1 MLRSIATLG
10 ILSIL
15 VLQVGCS
22 GAGSSTSTSNSFRES
37 LGSTSSAQL
46 QKSIGDI
53 VQRKYHYQFER
64 ETYTSEDIYVETRW
78 RDDTALDDERAQ
90 GYNFARMRLII
101 TARPRNRTGGV
112 ARTVSVTFR
121 AECMLR
127 GAAGDWRVAP
137 MTAARKAKLKEIS
150 NELKT
155 EMTTGIRV
163 I

>member
-22 GAGSSTSTSNSFRES
+22 GSASSTSSNNSFRES
-37 LGSTSSAQL
+37 LGATSSAQL

-53 VQRKYHYQFER
+53 VQRKYQYQLER

-78 RDDTALDDERAQ
+78 RDDAALDDERAQ
-90 GYNFARMRLII
+90 GYNFARMRIII
-101 TARPRNRTGGV
+101 TARPRNRTGGA

-121 AECMLR
+121 AECLLR
-127 GAAGDWRVAP
+127 GVAGDWIEAP
-137 MTAARKAKLKEIS
+137 MTAARKKKLKEIYT
-150 NELKT
+150 ELKT
-155 EMTTGIRV
+155 EMTTGLRV

>member
-22 GAGSSTSTSNSFRES
+22 GAGSSTSSSNSFRES
-37 LGSTSSAQL
+37 LGSTSPAQL

-53 VQRKYHYQFER
+53 VQRKYQYQLER
-64 ETYTSEDIYVETRW
+64 ETYSSEDIYVETRW
-78 RDDTALDDERAQ
+78 RDDGATDDERAQ
-90 GYNFARMRLII
+90 GYSFARTRIII
-101 TARPRNRTGGV
+101 TARPRNRTGGA

-121 AECMLR
+121 AECLLR
-127 GAAGDWRVAP
+127 GAAGDWMVAP
-137 MTAARKAKLKEIS
+137 MTAARKTKLKEIS
-150 NELKT
+150 IELKT

>member
-15 VLQVGCS
+15 LLQVGCS
-22 GAGSSTSTSNSFRES
+22 GASSSTSSSNSFRES

-53 VQRKYHYQFER
+53 VQRKYQYQLER
-64 ETYTSEDIYVETRW
+64 ETYSSEDIYVETRW
-78 RDDTALDDERAQ
+78 RDDGATDDERAQ
-90 GYNFARMRLII
+90 GYSFARTRIII
-101 TARPRNRTGGV
+101 TARPRNRTGGA

-121 AECMLR
+121 AECLLR
-127 GAAGDWRVAP
+127 GAAGDWIEAP
-137 MTAARKAKLKEIS
+137 MTAARKTKLKEIS
-150 NELKT
+150 IELKT

>member
-22 GAGSSTSTSNSFRES
+22 GSGSSTSSNNSFRES
-37 LGSTSSAQL
+37 LGSTSPAQL

-53 VQRKYHYQFER
+53 VQRKYQYQFER
-64 ETYTSEDIYVETRW
+64 ETYSFEDIYVETRW
-78 RDDTALDDERAQ
+78 RDDSALGDERAQ
-90 GYNFARMRLII
+90 GYTFARTRLII
-101 TARPRNRTGGV
+101 TARPRNRTGGA

-121 AECMLR
+121 AECLLR
-127 GAAGDWRVAP
+127 GAAGDWIEAP
-137 MTAARKAKLKEIS
+137 MTTARKAELKEIS
-150 NELKT
+150 IELKT
-155 EMTTGIRV
+155 DMTTGIRV

>member
-10 ILSIL
+10 ILSLL

-22 GAGSSTSTSNSFRES
+22 GSGASTSSSNSFRES
-37 LGSTSSAQL
+37 LGSTSPAQL

-90 GYNFARMRLII
+90 GYNFARTRLII
-101 TARPRNRTGGV
+101 TARPRNRTPGV
-112 ARTVSVTFR
+112 AATVSVTFR
-121 AECMLR
+121 AECLLR
-127 GAAGDWRVAP
+127 GVAGDWIEAP
-137 MTAARKAKLKEIS
+137 MTAARKKKLKEIYT
-150 NELKT
+150 ELKT
-155 EMTTGIRV
+155 EMTTGLRV